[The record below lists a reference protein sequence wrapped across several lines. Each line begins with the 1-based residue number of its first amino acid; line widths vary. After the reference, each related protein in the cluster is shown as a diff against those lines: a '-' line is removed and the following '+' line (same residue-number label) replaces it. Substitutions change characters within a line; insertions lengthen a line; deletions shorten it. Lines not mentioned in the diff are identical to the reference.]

1 MKAEKI
7 LVILGVLA
15 VLALIAGLV
24 AGIVADDSEST
35 DRQQDKGLNTGLIVI
50 FISLLTVINAG
61 RQKSKAQQDQ
71 QDGA

>member
-24 AGIVADDSEST
+24 AGIVADDSESI
-35 DRQQDKGLNTGLIVI
+35 DRQQDKGLNAGLIVI

>member
-35 DRQQDKGLNTGLIVI
+35 DRQQDKGLNAGLIVI